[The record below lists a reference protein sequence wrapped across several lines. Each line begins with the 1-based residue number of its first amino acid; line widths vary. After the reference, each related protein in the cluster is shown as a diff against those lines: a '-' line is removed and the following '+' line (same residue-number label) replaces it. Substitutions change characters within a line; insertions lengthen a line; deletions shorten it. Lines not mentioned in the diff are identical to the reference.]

1 MERNPTFQLDSVVSG
16 REDMEDFEGP
26 LTLLLHLIQRNKVAI
41 ADIQIGEICDQYIA
55 YLEQMKEMDLEV
67 ASAFVQ
73 MASHLVY
80 IKARALLATDKEIP
94 ELEQLIS
101 SMEDL
106 QCREKQGQI
115 RGILELLET
124 RYIPGGGYMEKP
136 PEPQPLEG
144 AYQYPHQV
152 LDLLEAMSRM
162 LQRETDFP
170 ENLERPFV
178 MPTAFSY
185 SVTEKA
191 QEIIARLKQ
200 MEYMNVRTLF
210 GEAESRSEV
219 VATFIAVLEL
229 CKIGSLHFEGE
240 GSDMAVRFTGVEVQ
254 MADLDTTAHTSA
266 MEEVEADGNV

>member
-1 MERNPTFQLDSVVSG
+1 MERSPTFQLDSVISG

-80 IKARALLATDKEIP
+80 IKARALLAADKEIP
-94 ELEQLIS
+94 ELEMLLS

-106 QCREKQGQI
+106 QCRAQQNQV
-115 RGILELLET
+115 RGVLELLEA

-144 AYQYPHQV
+144 TYQYAHGV
-152 LDLLEAMSRM
+152 LDLLEAMSHM
-162 LQRETDFP
+162 FQRETDLP
-170 ENLERPFV
+170 ELFERPFV
-178 MPTAFSY
+178 MPTPFTY

-191 QEIIARLKQ
+191 QEIMVRIKQ
-200 MEYMNVRTLF
+200 VGGVNIRALF
-210 GEAESRSEV
+210 DEAGSRSEV

-229 CKIGSLHFEGE
+229 CKVGSLCFEGE
-240 GSDMAVRFTGVEVQ
+240 GADMAVSFTGVEAQ
-254 MADLDTTAHTSA
+254 LAELDTTAPEIA
-266 MEEVEADGNV
+266 AEGEI

>member
-1 MERNPTFQLDSVVSG
+1 
-16 REDMEDFEGP
+16 MEDFEGP

-80 IKARALLATDKEIP
+80 IKARALLAADKEIP
-94 ELEQLIS
+94 ELEMLLS

-106 QCREKQGQI
+106 QCRAQQNQV
-115 RGILELLET
+115 RGVLELLEA

-144 AYQYPHQV
+144 TYQYAHGV
-152 LDLLEAMSRM
+152 LDLLEAMSHM
-162 LQRETDFP
+162 FQRETDLP
-170 ENLERPFV
+170 ELFERPFV
-178 MPTAFSY
+178 MPTPFTY

-191 QEIIARLKQ
+191 QEIMVRIKQ
-200 MEYMNVRTLF
+200 VGGVNIRALF
-210 GEAESRSEV
+210 DEAGSRSEV

-229 CKIGSLHFEGE
+229 CKVGSLCFEGE
-240 GSDMAVRFTGVEVQ
+240 GADMAVSFTGVEAQ
-254 MADLDTTAHTSA
+254 LAELDTTAPEIA
-266 MEEVEADGNV
+266 AEGEI

>member
-26 LTLLLHLIQRNKVAI
+26 LTLLLHLISRNKVAI

-80 IKARALLATDKEIP
+80 IKARALLSSDREIP

-106 QCREKQGQI
+106 QCRAQQSRI
-115 RGILELLET
+115 RGILEVLEA

-136 PEPQPLEG
+136 PEALPLED

-162 LQRETDFP
+162 LSRETDL
-170 ENLERPFV
+170 LEFSGTQFV
-178 MPTAFSY
+178 MPTPFTY

-191 QEIIARLKQ
+191 QEIVERLRQ
-200 MEYMNVRTLF
+200 VDEMEINALF
-210 GEAESRSEV
+210 DEAGSRSEV

-229 CKIGSLHFEGE
+229 CKIGSLRFEGE
-240 GSDMAVRFTGVEVQ
+240 GLDMAVSFTGIEPQ
-254 MADLDTTAHTSA
+254 MADLDTTALEIA
-266 MEEVEADGNV
+266 AEGEGFDGNV

>member
-1 MERNPTFQLDSVVSG
+1 MERNLTFQLDSVISG

-80 IKARALLATDKEIP
+80 IKARALLSADREIP
-94 ELEQLIS
+94 ELEQLLS

-106 QCREKQGQI
+106 QCRAQQNQI
-115 RGILELLET
+115 RGVLELLET

-136 PEPQPLEG
+136 PEPQPLED
-144 AYQYPHQV
+144 AYQYSHQV

-162 LQRETDFP
+162 LRRETDFP
-170 ENLERPFV
+170 ELIDQPFI
-178 MPTAFSY
+178 MPTPLTY

-191 QEIIARLKQ
+191 QEIITRLKQ
-200 MEYMNVRTLF
+200 VQGMNIRALF
-210 GEAESRSEV
+210 DEAGSRSEI
-219 VATFIAVLEL
+219 VATFIAILEL
-229 CKIGSLHFEGE
+229 CKVGSLRFEGE
-240 GSDMAVRFTGVEVQ
+240 GTDLEASFTGVEAQ
-254 MADLDTTAHTSA
+254 FTDLDTTALEIA
-266 MEEVEADGNV
+266 AEGEE

>member
-16 REDMEDFEGP
+16 REELEDFEGP

-41 ADIQIGEICDQYIA
+41 QDIQIGEICDQYIA

-80 IKARALLATDKEIP
+80 IKARALLAADKEIP

-106 QCREKQGQI
+106 QCREKQNQI
-115 RGILELLET
+115 RGVLELLEA

-162 LQRETDFP
+162 FQRETDFP
-170 ENLERPFV
+170 EHFERPFV
-178 MPTAFSY
+178 MPTPFTY

-191 QEIIARLKQ
+191 QEIMVRLKQ
-200 MEYMNVRTLF
+200 MEQVSISSLF
-210 GEAESRSEV
+210 GEAGSRSEV

-229 CKIGSLHFEGE
+229 CKIGSLRFEGE
-240 GSDMAVRFTGVEVQ
+240 GLDMAVSFTGIEPQ
-254 MADLDTTAHTSA
+254 LADLDTTALEIA
-266 MEEVEADGNV
+266 AEGE

>member
-41 ADIQIGEICDQYIA
+41 QDIQIGEICDQYIA

-80 IKARALLATDKEIP
+80 IKARALLAQDKEIP

-106 QCREKQGQI
+106 QCREKQSQI
-115 RGILELLET
+115 RGVLELLEA

-136 PEPQPLEG
+136 PEPQPIEDT
-144 AYQYPHQV
+144 YQHPHQV

-162 LQRETDFP
+162 FQRETDFP
-170 ENLERPFV
+170 ENFERPFV
-178 MPTAFSY
+178 MPTAFTY

-191 QEIIARLKQ
+191 QEIMARLKQ
-200 MEYMNVRTLF
+200 MEQVSIGALF
-210 GEAESRSEV
+210 GEAGSRSEV

-229 CKIGSLHFEGE
+229 CKIGSLRFEGE
-240 GSDMAVRFTGVEVQ
+240 GLDMAVSFTGIEPQ
-254 MADLDTTAHTSA
+254 MADLDTTALEIA
-266 MEEVEADGNV
+266 AEGEGFDGNV